1 VDVVRHEAVRN
12 YFKAL
17 ASATAQEFTHD
28 LIDEF
33 AGSEDAAATMR
44 AEREKGPMSA
54 DVALPI
60 KPCTRAAHGV
70 RKCNRGARQEGR
82 GMFRRT

>member
-1 VDVVRHEAVRN
+1 MVRHEAVRN

-44 AEREKGPMSA
+44 AEREM
-54 DVALPI
+54 
-60 KPCTRAAHGV
+60 
-70 RKCNRGARQEGR
+70 
-82 GMFRRT
+82 